1 LNAKL
6 SWCRFGALFE
16 QSSAE
21 LPAQSLYNLFI
32 NSEINQVI
40 PKHSTSFV
48 TTPWKILKVN
58 GVGQQWNKRVEI
70 RAWRRC
76 RVAGKLPR
84 HHTGLNF
91 EPDTLLM

>member
-6 SWCRFGALFE
+6 LWCRFGALFE

-40 PKHSTSFV
+40 PKAFNQFRNNS
-48 TTPWKILKVN
+48 
-58 GVGQQWNKRVEI
+58 VENLEGK
-70 RAWRRC
+70 WRRSAVEEA
-76 RVAGKLPR
+76 RGNSGVEEMPR
-84 HHTGLNF
+84 RW
-91 EPDTLLM
+91 